1 MAASRRA
8 VLMLPLLALLWG
20 GSWPMFNLVL
30 SELSV
35 WSFRAFAVSGAGLMM
50 MLVVRLLGISTAV
63 PPGRWRPL
71 TAAALGNISVWYVAA
86 TAAILYI
93 PSGQAAVLGYTMPLW
108 AALISV
114 IFLREPL
121 TRRVGL
127 ALLSGAGAV
136 ALLAWPN
143 LTHLAGAPLGIGFSL
158 LAGIGWAAGTLI
170 NKRTDWGGLHP
181 LALTA
186 WQLVIGAVPIII
198 GALFFTDLRP
208 FLPSLEVV
216 AVVAF
221 LSLVPTALGT
231 LIWFRIV
238 DLLPAEVG
246 ALSSILVPVVAM
258 TGGILA
264 HGEPFG
270 PLQAGAL
277 ACAVAALFLAL
288 TPSRAGRA

>member
-1 MAASRRA
+1 M
-8 VLMLPLLALLWG
+8 LLLPLLALLWG

-35 WSFRAFAVSGAGLMM
+35 WSFRAIAVSGAGLMM
-50 MLVVRLLGISTAV
+50 MLVVRLLGISMAV

-71 TAAALGNISVWYVAA
+71 MAAALGNITLWYMAA

-93 PSGQAAVLGYTMPLW
+93 PSGHAAVLGYTMPLW
-108 AALISV
+108 AAMIS
-114 IFLREPL
+114 ISFLREPL
-121 TRRVGL
+121 TRRLGL
-127 ALLSGAGAV
+127 ALAFGAGAV
-136 ALLAWPN
+136 VLLAWPN
-143 LTHLAGAPLGIGFSL
+143 LTRLAGAPLGIGFSL
-158 LAGIGWAAGTLI
+158 LAGISWAVGTLI

-181 LALTA
+181 LALTG
-186 WQLVIGAVPIII
+186 WQLVIGAVPIVI

-208 FLPSLEVV
+208 FMPSTKVV

-221 LSLVPTALGT
+221 LSLIPTAVGT

-258 TGGILA
+258 TGGIIV

-270 PLQAGAL
+270 PPQAGAL

-288 TPSRAGRA
+288 TPPRAARP